1 MTPTITIL
9 QRLLN
14 DDFGLPCDQ
23 LSLESRLE
31 DIGIDSLTFL
41 ELSFTL
47 EKELNISF
55 PDTTP
60 AIRTLGD
67 IVMLVDGLRA
77 RNQG

>member
-55 PDTTP
+55 PDTTL

>member
-1 MTPTITIL
+1 MTPTIAIL

-14 DDFGLPCDQ
+14 EDFGLPCDQ
-23 LSLESRLE
+23 LSLESSLE

-55 PDTTP
+55 PAATP
-60 AIRTLGD
+60 AIHTIGD
-67 IVMLVDGLRA
+67 VVTLVDGLRA
-77 RNQG
+77 KSQG

>member
-14 DDFGLPCDQ
+14 EDFGLPCDQ
-23 LSLESRLE
+23 LTLASSLE

-47 EKELNISF
+47 EKELNIRF

-60 AIRTLGD
+60 AIHTIGD
-67 IVMLVDGLRA
+67 IAMLVDGLRA
-77 RNQG
+77 KSQG

>member
-9 QRLLN
+9 QRLLSE
-14 DDFGLPCDQ
+14 DFGLACDQ
-23 LSLESRLE
+23 LSSESRLE

-60 AIRTLGD
+60 AIHTIGD
-67 IVMLVDGLRA
+67 VVSLVDGLLA
-77 RNQG
+77 KSQG